1 MERWLKLNVNTS
13 CAMSLTKCYLNS
25 NKEEI
30 ISDPHDLEIIHG
42 AILIKLNVGDET
54 LVDKDKRGPY
64 CWVYD

>member
-1 MERWLKLNVNTS
+1 
-13 CAMSLTKCYLNS
+13 MSLTKCYLNS